1 MVRRI
6 ADFVTKYCYVVF
18 GIFLALAALCAFL
31 STKVK
36 INHDIYSYMPESSE
50 TSQGLKI
57 MEDEFD
63 YGSTSTWQMMFENL
77 DDDEKKNVREYI
89 ESVENVKSVTHDET
103 EAYNRE
109 KDGTNYSLFEIV
121 LDKPADSEEAN
132 KAYNTIYNELKPKY
146 TFYQSGEVYTN
157 NATVVSIFITV
168 FAVGTAMLILTV
180 MSESFVEPWL
190 YLFAILI
197 AVVLNKGTNIIFPS
211 VSHITDSISMVLQ
224 MALSMDY
231 AIMLSSRYRQ
241 EKASKDKPSKF
252 LAMNRALRYSFG
264 AISSS
269 SITTVVGL
277 IVLVLM
283 SFTIGRDMG
292 LVLSKGVVLSLV
304 SIFTILPALLL
315 LCDKAIEKTHK
326 KTLHFKMN
334 WMGDKEYR
342 FRKIALPVFAL
353 IFGGAFLLKGNTAI
367 QFTDSEN
374 NKIKDVFSVVNQS
387 VVVYENNDEQK
398 LAEFCG
404 KYEKNPDVKRILCY
418 SNTVGEQE
426 KYNEIIAKANELSD
440 LKVSGQSAGSGEKVE
455 AEDYLVKAIYYYYYR
470 GDNHSLTLP
479 AFAKFVRD
487 EVLNDEKVSDDIDAA
502 MRKNIVRF
510 SKFVIPEEAS
520 KPRSK
525 AEIAE
530 LLEVDPS
537 MLDDLYTLYY
547 SKHPNNVRMNLYTF
561 ANFVNNEILPNP
573 EYSKMISAENREN
586 LKKLL
591 LFSNSAVTNKV
602 MSPAELAGLFG
613 LDAGQVESLLTYHN
627 YIESTEPTVEV
638 SPDDL
643 VKFALGNETIRN
655 ELGITPEI
663 ANEAL
668 AAINEARESVAP
680 YIEQY
685 PELKEALKIIDV
697 NYSYK
702 DYVNLANMIS
712 TNFTT
717 IREKIEEINAEYD
730 LGLDLSIIPESVDFT
745 KGLDKLKQV
754 YQVYQTSTMVKQM
767 TPVEFVNFLI
777 DNADDPRISLDAA
790 AKAKLQLVQKVITN
804 QQTLYTSTGLANA
817 FSLDGKQ
824 LNLVFALYDY
834 RYVNGDPK
842 LSVERVINFLTDE
855 VFNDAEYSNRLDDE
869 KKNKV
874 RVISGL
880 MQAAKMGVPYTYDG
894 LYSAL
899 LPLGESLD
907 KNQIF
912 LAYVYHGSIYDYD
925 ENWTMSLVQF
935 VDFLNEKV
943 LPDTRFASRMDD
955 EIREKISDAKT
966 TVKDGEEV
974 LVGPNHSRVLI
985 ETELPA
991 EGETTFNFLAGIKNE
1006 LGETK
1011 NFLVGDSAMAYEM
1024 SKTFS
1029 GEMDFITIITMI
1041 AIFIVVAFTFKSIL
1055 IPLLL
1060 VLVIQSAVYINM
1072 AYLSLTGQG
1081 IYFIALIIVQ
1091 AILMGATIDYAI
1103 LYTSYYLESRTYGGL
1118 KMKDAII
1125 ASYNKSM
1132 HSILTSASIL
1142 ILVTAIVGNMASAIA
1157 AKICQSIS
1165 GGTLVATLIILLLLP
1180 ALLATIDRFIVKKK

>member
-1 MVRRI
+1 MVKRI
-6 ADFVTKYCYVVF
+6 ADFVTKYCYIVF
-18 GIFLALAALCAFL
+18 VIFLMLAGLCAFL
-31 STKVK
+31 ATKVK

-50 TSQGLKI
+50 TSQGLNI
-57 MEDEFD
+57 MKDEFD

-77 DDDEKKNVREYI
+77 DDGEKKNVREYI

-109 KDGTNYSLFEIV
+109 KDGTDYSLFEIV

-146 TFYQSGEVYTN
+146 TFYQSGEVYAN

-241 EKASKDKPSKF
+241 EKVSKDKPSKF

-292 LVLSKGVVLSLV
+292 LVLSKGVVLSLL

-334 WMGDKEYR
+334 WMGDKEHR

-418 SNTVGEQE
+418 NNTVGEQE

-573 EYSKMISAENREN
+573 EYGKLLSAENREN

-591 LFSNSAVTNKV
+591 VFSNSDITNKV
-602 MSPAELAGLFG
+602 MSPAELAELFG
-613 LDAGQVESLLTYHN
+613 LDASQVESLLTYYN
-627 YIESTEPTVEV
+627 YIESAEPTVAV
-638 SPDDL
+638 SPDNL
-643 VKFALGNETIRN
+643 VKFALGNEMIR
-655 ELGITPEI
+655 ETLGIDEATANQALNVINKLREEI
-663 ANEAL
+663 A
-668 AAINEARESVAP
+668 P
-680 YIEQY
+680 YLDEY
-685 PELKEALKIIDV
+685 PELKEALAFVDKDYTY
-697 NYSYK
+697 N
-702 DYVNLANMIS
+702 DYVNLATKIS
-712 TNFTT
+712 SYQTI
-717 IREKIEEINAEYD
+717 IREKAKEIIDQY
-730 LGLDLSIIPESVDFT
+730 GLDIDIDKIPVIDLTSSLE
-745 KGLDKLKQV
+745 KLKQV
-754 YQVYQTSTMVKQM
+754 YQVYQTSVMVKQLS
-767 TPVEFVNFLI
+767 PADFVNFLI
-777 DNADDPRISLDAA
+777 NNADDPRISLDEA

-804 QQTLYTSTGLANA
+804 QKTLYTSAGLANA
-817 FSLDGKQ
+817 FSLDVKQ

-834 RYVNGDPK
+834 RHVNGDPM
-842 LSVERVINFLTDE
+842 LSMEQVINFLTDE
-855 VFNDAEYSNRLDDE
+855 VFNDEEYSDRLDDE

-880 MQAAKMGVPYTYDG
+880 MQAAKMGVPYTYEG
-894 LYSAL
+894 LYNAL
-899 LPLGESLD
+899 LPLGENLD

-912 LAYVYHGSIYDYD
+912 LAYIYHGSIYDYD
-925 ENWTMSLVQF
+925 EKWTLSLVQF
-935 VDFLNEKV
+935 VDFLNEKI
-943 LPDTRFASRMDD
+943 LPDSRFSSRMDD
-955 EIREKISDAKT
+955 EMREKIADAKT
-966 TVKDGEEV
+966 TVKDGTEV
-974 LVGPNHSRVLI
+974 LVGPKHSRVLI

-991 EGETTFNFLAGIKNE
+991 EGDTTFAFLNGIKTE
-1006 LGETK
+1006 LGDTK
-1011 NFLVGDSAMAYEM
+1011 NFLVGDSAMAFEM

-1041 AIFIVVAFTFKSIL
+1041 SIFIVVAITFKSIL

-1072 AYLSLTGQG
+1072 AYLSLTGQS

-1103 LYTSYYLESRTYGGL
+1103 LYTSYYLEQRTYGE
-1118 KMKDAII
+1118 KDIKHAII
-1125 ASYNKSM
+1125 AAYDKSM

-1180 ALLATIDRFIVKKK
+1180 ALIATIDKFIVKKK

>member
-6 ADFVTKYCYVVF
+6 ADFVTKYCYIVF
-18 GIFLALAALCAFL
+18 VIFLVLAGLCAFL

-77 DDDEKKNVREYI
+77 DYSEKKNLREYI

-168 FAVGTAMLILTV
+168 FAVGTAMVILTV

-334 WMGDKEYR
+334 WMGDKEHR

-387 VVVYENNDEQK
+387 VVVYENGDEEK

-426 KYNEIIAKANELSD
+426 KYNEIIAKANELSE

-479 AFAKFVRD
+479 AFAKYVRD
-487 EVLNDEKVSDDIDAA
+487 EVLNDERVSDDIDAA

-573 EYSKMISAENREN
+573 EYGKLLSAENREN

-591 LFSNSAVTNKV
+591 VFSNSAVTNKV
-602 MSPAELAGLFG
+602 MSPAELAELFG
-613 LDAGQVESLLTYHN
+613 LDASQVESLLTYYN
-627 YIESTEPTVEV
+627 YTKSAEPTVAV
-638 SPDDL
+638 SPDNL
-643 VKFALGNETIRN
+643 AKFALKNEMIRQT
-655 ELGITPEI
+655 LGIDEATANQALNAINKLREEI
-663 ANEAL
+663 A
-668 AAINEARESVAP
+668 P
-680 YIEQY
+680 YLDEY
-685 PELKEALKIIDV
+685 PELKEALAFVDKDYTY
-697 NYSYK
+697 N
-702 DYVNLANMIS
+702 DYVNLATKIS
-712 TNFTT
+712 SYQTI
-717 IREKIEEINAEYD
+717 IREKAKEIIDQY
-730 LGLDLSIIPESVDFT
+730 GLDIDIDKIPIIDLTSSLE
-745 KGLDKLKQV
+745 KLKQV
-754 YQVYQTSTMVKQM
+754 YQVYQTSVMVKQLS
-767 TPVEFVNFLI
+767 PADFVNFLI
-777 DNADDPRISLDAA
+777 DNADDPRISLDEA

-804 QQTLYTSTGLANA
+804 QKTLYTSAGLANA
-817 FSLDGKQ
+817 FSLDAKQ

-834 RYVNGDPK
+834 RHVSGDPM
-842 LSVERVINFLTDE
+842 LSVEQVINFLTDE

-880 MQAAKMGVPYTYDG
+880 MQAARMGVPYTYEG
-894 LYSAL
+894 LYNAL
-899 LPLGESLD
+899 LPLGENLD

-912 LAYVYHGSIYDYD
+912 LAYIYHGSIYDYD
-925 ENWTMSLVQF
+925 ENWTLSLVQF
-935 VDFLNEKV
+935 VDFLNEKL

-955 EIREKISDAKT
+955 DMRKTIADAKT
-966 TVKDGEEV
+966 TVKDGKEV
-974 LVGPNHSRVLI
+974 LVGPKHSRVLI

-991 EGETTFNFLAGIKNE
+991 EGDTTFGFLNGIKTE
-1006 LGETK
+1006 LGDTK

-1041 AIFIVVAFTFKSIL
+1041 SIFIVVAITFKSIL

-1072 AYLSLTGQG
+1072 AYLSLTGQS

-1103 LYTSYYLESRTYGGL
+1103 LYTSYYLEQRKVFNLG
-1118 KMKDAII
+1118 MKDAII
-1125 ASYNKSM
+1125 MSYNKSM

-1180 ALLATIDRFIVKKK
+1180 ALLATMDRFIVKKK